1 MNFDK
6 ILQKPFLISVFVFN
20 IILFGVIVFLLGYV
34 QNLLDSDS
42 RNNLEEIVSQNK
54 NVITSKLLLDLNR
67 LDIISNK
74 ISDGLKNKNITKEAD
89 INKFLED
96 YSKNSIDDS
105 LFLANKNGLAY
116 VDGDTHIDISGRR
129 YFKLAIDGI
138 SNISERTISRIHGEY
153 IFVGSVPLYYDN
165 NIIGTIQK
173 IYTDKQMN
181 ELFAASLFSSKG
193 YMYVINSEGYIILH
207 TKHINCALKS
217 DNYFRDVYEYGNVEA
232 VRKMKDDIKANK
244 SGFMENAVNGEKTFS
259 AYTPIEQVHDW
270 YLVTSVPTDV
280 IAENGNIV
288 MKIFYMVMVSL
299 VLIFLVS
306 ICYFAWNKRR
316 QKRVL
321 EKIAF
326 VDNVTGGNTYNKFL
340 VDVQETLSNKINKQF
355 YILSF
360 DVDNFKYINNFYGFA
375 CGDKI
380 LRQIYSS
387 VSVWMQSGETAAR
400 ISGDRFVC
408 FLLDADEERIEA
420 LFSAIRNITEEN
432 LILHFSAG
440 VYVIKDYDE
449 NINLMVDKASVAAQ
463 TIKGVL
469 NQHVVYYSKKF
480 DDMTAHNEELKRDLK
495 LAIKNDEFVAF
506 YQPKVDINSGK
517 LVGAEALIR
526 WRTRDNKLIAPG
538 DFIPLSEKTGL
549 VTDLDMIVFEKVL
562 AFLRSSLDAGVEC
575 VPISV
580 NFSRLH
586 FSNEKF
592 LPTLLQKMEK
602 YQVPAHLI
610 ELELTESAIF
620 DNFSIIY
627 DFTEKVREYGVA
639 VAMDDFGSGYSS
651 LNMLKDLSIDTLKV
665 DRAFLEEAADNE
677 KRNIIFVSVVEMAR
691 KLNISLV
698 VEGVETGE
706 NVSLMREC
714 GCNIAQGYYFAR
726 PMEESKFAELFREGK
741 LC

>member
-1 MNFDK
+1 MNFEK

-34 QNLLDSDS
+34 QNLLDNDS

-67 LDIISNK
+67 LDIISSK
-74 ISDGLKNKNITKEAD
+74 ISDGLKNKNITQEAEL
-89 INKFLED
+89 NKFLED

-105 LFLANKNGLAY
+105 LFLANKDGIAY
-116 VDGDTHIDISGRR
+116 VEKRIPIDISGRR

-138 SNISERTISRIHGEY
+138 SNISERTISRINGEY

-165 NIIGTIQK
+165 KIIGTIQK
-173 IYTDKQMN
+173 IYTEKQMN

-217 DNYFRDVYEYGNVEA
+217 DNYFRDVYEYGNAEA
-232 VRKMKDDIKANK
+232 VRKMKEDIKANK
-244 SGFMENAVNGEKTFS
+244 SGFMENVVNGEKTFS

-280 IAENGNIV
+280 IAENGNVV
-288 MKIFYMVMVSL
+288 MKIFYMVMVAL

-316 QKRVL
+316 QKRTL

-340 VDVQETLSNKINKQF
+340 VDVQELLNKSTDKQF
-355 YILSF
+355 YVLNF

-380 LRQIYSS
+380 LRQIYNS
-387 VSVWMQSGETAAR
+387 VNSWMQPGETAAR
-400 ISGDRFVC
+400 ISGDQFVC
-408 FLLDADEERIEA
+408 LLLDADEKRIES
-420 LFSAIRNITEEN
+420 LFSSIRGITEEN
-432 LILHFSAG
+432 LMLHFSAG
-440 VYVIKDYDE
+440 VYIINDHSE
-449 NINLMVDKASVAAQ
+449 NLNLMVDKASVAAQ

-469 NQHVVYYSKKF
+469 NQHVVYYSKQF
-480 DDMTAHNEELKRDLK
+480 DDQTARNEELKRDLK

-526 WRTRDNKLIAPG
+526 WQTKDNRLIPPG

-562 AFLRSSLDAGVEC
+562 AFLRRSLDEGIEC

-586 FSNEKF
+586 FANESF
-592 LPTLLQKMEK
+592 LPTLLQTMER

-651 LNMLKDLSIDTLKV
+651 LNMLKDLAIDTLKI

-741 LC
+741 SC

>member
-74 ISDGLKNKNITKEAD
+74 ISDGLKNKNITKEAEL
-89 INKFLED
+89 NKFLED

-105 LFLANKNGLAY
+105 LFLANKDGIAY
-116 VDGDTHIDISGRR
+116 VEKRIPIDISGRR

-138 SNISERTISRIHGEY
+138 SNISERTISRINGEY

-165 NIIGTIQK
+165 KIIGTIQK
-173 IYTDKQMN
+173 IYTEKQMN

-217 DNYFRDVYEYGNVEA
+217 DNYFRDVYEYGNAEA
-232 VRKMKDDIKANK
+232 VRKMKEDIKANK
-244 SGFMENAVNGEKTFS
+244 SGFMENVVNGEKTFS

-280 IAENGNIV
+280 IAENGNVV
-288 MKIFYMVMVSL
+288 MKIFYMVMVAL

-316 QKRVL
+316 QKRTL

-340 VDVQETLSNKINKQF
+340 VDVQELLNKSTDKQF
-355 YILSF
+355 YVLNF

-380 LRQIYSS
+380 LRQIYNS
-387 VSVWMQSGETAAR
+387 VNSWMQPGETAAR
-400 ISGDRFVC
+400 ISGDQFVC
-408 FLLDADEERIEA
+408 LLLDADEERIEA

-480 DDMTAHNEELKRDLK
+480 DDMTAH
-495 LAIKNDEFVAF
+495 I
-506 YQPKVDINSGK
+506 
-517 LVGAEALIR
+517 
-526 WRTRDNKLIAPG
+526 
-538 DFIPLSEKTGL
+538 
-549 VTDLDMIVFEKVL
+549 
-562 AFLRSSLDAGVEC
+562 
-575 VPISV
+575 
-580 NFSRLH
+580 
-586 FSNEKF
+586 SNEKF

>member
-1 MNFDK
+1 MNLSK

-20 IILFGVIVFLLGYV
+20 IIFLGIAIFLLGYV
-34 QNLLDSDS
+34 QNLLDRDS
-42 RNNLEEIVSQNK
+42 KNNLEEIVSQNK

-67 LDIISNK
+67 LDIISSK
-74 ISDGLKNKNITKEAD
+74 ISDGLRNKNITKEVEL
-89 INKFLED
+89 NNFLEE
-96 YSKNSIDDS
+96 YSKNNIDDS
-105 LFLANKNGLAY
+105 LFLANKCGLAY
-116 VDGDTHIDISGRR
+116 IDSKTHIDISGRR
-129 YFKLAIDGI
+129 YFKLAVEGI
-138 SNISERTISRIHGEY
+138 SNISDRTISRIDGEY
-153 IFVGSVPLYYDN
+153 IFVGSVPLYHDN
-165 NIIGTIQK
+165 KIIGTIQK

-193 YMYVINSEGYIILH
+193 YMYVINSEGYVILH
-207 TKHINCALKS
+207 TKHPDCALKS
-217 DNYFRDVYEYGNVEA
+217 DNYFRDVYEYGNIA
-232 VRKMKDDIKANK
+232 AARKVKTDIGANK
-244 SGFMENAVNGEKTFS
+244 SGFMETMIGSTKTFS

-280 IAENGNIV
+280 IAENSNVV
-288 MKIFYMVMVSL
+288 MKIFYMVLVSI

-306 ICYFAWNKRR
+306 IFYFAWNKRR
-316 QKRVL
+316 QKREL

-340 VDVQETLSNKINKQF
+340 VDVQNMLRDNTERQC
-355 YILSF
+355 YILNF

-380 LRQIYSS
+380 LQQIYSLIS
-387 VSVWMQSGETAAR
+387 LWMKQGEIAAR

-408 FLLDADEERIEA
+408 FLQEADEKRIEE
-420 LFSAIRNITEEN
+420 LFSSIRNATEEN

-440 VYVIKDYDE
+440 VYSIKECNE
-449 NINLMVDKASVAAQ
+449 NINMMVDKARVAAQ

-469 NQHVVYYSKKF
+469 NQHVVYYSREF
-480 DDMTAHNEELKRDLK
+480 DEQTARNEEMKRDLK
-495 LAIKNDEFVAF
+495 LAIKNDEFVVF

-526 WRTRDNKLIAPG
+526 WQTRDGRLVPPG

-562 AFLRSSLDAGVEC
+562 AFLRRSLDAGIEC

-586 FSNEKF
+586 FSNEQF
-592 LPTLLQKMEK
+592 LPMLLQKLRK
-602 YQVPAHLI
+602 YKVPAHLI

-639 VAMDDFGSGYSS
+639 IAMDDFGSGYSS
-651 LNMLKDLSIDTLKV
+651 LNMLKDLTIDTLKI
-665 DRAFLEEAADNE
+665 DRAFLEEADDNE

-706 NVSLMREC
+706 NVDLMREC
-714 GCNIAQGYYFAR
+714 GCNIAQGYYFSR
-726 PMEESKFAELFREGK
+726 PIPEDDFGKLFREGWI
-741 LC
+741 C

>member
-1 MNFDK
+1 
-6 ILQKPFLISVFVFN
+6 
-20 IILFGVIVFLLGYV
+20 
-34 QNLLDSDS
+34 
-42 RNNLEEIVSQNK
+42 
-54 NVITSKLLLDLNR
+54 
-67 LDIISNK
+67 
-74 ISDGLKNKNITKEAD
+74 
-89 INKFLED
+89 
-96 YSKNSIDDS
+96 
-105 LFLANKNGLAY
+105 
-116 VDGDTHIDISGRR
+116 
-129 YFKLAIDGI
+129 
-138 SNISERTISRIHGEY
+138 
-153 IFVGSVPLYYDN
+153 
-165 NIIGTIQK
+165 
-173 IYTDKQMN
+173 
-181 ELFAASLFSSKG
+181 
-193 YMYVINSEGYIILH
+193 
-207 TKHINCALKS
+207 
-217 DNYFRDVYEYGNVEA
+217 
-232 VRKMKDDIKANK
+232 MKDDIKANK

-387 VSVWMQSGETAAR
+387 VSVWMQPGETAAR

-562 AFLRSSLDAGVEC
+562 AFLRTSLDAGVEC

-639 VAMDDFGSGYSS
+639 VAMDDFGSGYANLNAVLRIPFSAVKMDRSLLSGVSS
-651 LNMLKDLSIDTLKV
+651 DPQTATFYRSIVMILQHMGYKV
-665 DRAFLEEAADNE
+665 IAEGAETEKEVKLLE
-677 KRNIIFVSVVEMAR
+677 KW
-691 KLNISLV
+691 
-698 VEGVETGE
+698 GVD
-706 NVSLMREC
+706 M
-714 GCNIAQGYYFAR
+714 IQGYYFSR
-726 PMEESKFAELFREGK
+726 PLCEEK
-741 LC
+741 LLEKIS

>member
-1 MNFDK
+1 MS
-6 ILQKPFLISVFVFN
+6 LFLIILLVIMILPIKFTVENVLVLVNFILPSNIKRKYQNSSFYLN
-20 IILFGVIVFLLGYV
+20 IIKDKKSLL
-34 QNLLDSDS
+34 
-42 RNNLEEIVSQNK
+42 
-54 NVITSKLLLDLNR
+54 TSKKLSDNFKLKLINKKLLKRLSTEDILN
-67 LDIISNK
+67 IISN
-74 ISDGLKNKNITKEAD
+74 LKKDKSMFNILTNINIFKN
-89 INKFLED
+89 
-96 YSKNSIDDS
+96 
-105 LFLANKNGLAY
+105 
-116 VDGDTHIDISGRR
+116 TH
-129 YFKLAIDGI
+129 
-138 SNISERTISRIHGEY
+138 T
-153 IFVGSVPLYYDN
+153 
-165 NIIGTIQK
+165 
-173 IYTDKQMN
+173 
-181 ELFAASLFSSKG
+181 
-193 YMYVINSEGYIILH
+193 
-207 TKHINCALKS
+207 
-217 DNYFRDVYEYGNVEA
+217 
-232 VRKMKDDIKANK
+232 
-244 SGFMENAVNGEKTFS
+244 
-259 AYTPIEQVHDW
+259 
-270 YLVTSVPTDV
+270 TS
-280 IAENGNIV
+280 
-288 MKIFYMVMVSL
+288 
-299 VLIFLVS
+299 
-306 ICYFAWNKRR
+306 
-316 QKRVL
+316 
-321 EKIAF
+321 EKIDF
-326 VDNVTGGNTYNKFL
+326 KNPMYYEKLYNFINEN
-340 VDVQETLSNKINKQF
+340 DKIN
-355 YILSF
+355 YL
-360 DVDNFKYINNFYGFA
+360 
-375 CGDKI
+375 
-380 LRQIYSS
+380 
-387 VSVWMQSGETAAR
+387 T
-400 ISGDRFVC
+400 
-408 FLLDADEERIEA
+408 
-420 LFSAIRNITEEN
+420 
-432 LILHFSAG
+432 H
-440 VYVIKDYDE
+440 
-449 NINLMVDKASVAAQ
+449 
-463 TIKGVL
+463 
-469 NQHVVYYSKKF
+469 
-480 DDMTAHNEELKRDLK
+480 
-495 LAIKNDEFVAF
+495 IKNDEFVAF

>member
-1 MNFDK
+1 MNFEK

-34 QNLLDSDS
+34 HNLLNNDS

-67 LDIISNK
+67 LDIISSK
-74 ISDGLKNKNITKEAD
+74 ISDGLKNKNITQEAEL
-89 INKFLED
+89 NKFLED
-96 YSKNSIDDS
+96 YSKNNIDNS
-105 LFLANKNGLAY
+105 LFIANKDGVAY
-116 VDGDTHIDISGRR
+116 INDQIHKDISGRR
-129 YFKLAIDGI
+129 YFRLAIDGI
-138 SNISERTISRIHGEY
+138 SNISDRTISRVNGEY

-165 NIIGTIQK
+165 KIIGTIQK
-173 IYTDKQMN
+173 IYTDQQMN

-193 YMYVINSEGYIILH
+193 YMYVINSEGYVILH
-207 TKHINCALKS
+207 TKHINCSLKS

-232 VRKMKDDIKANK
+232 ARKMEDDIKANK
-244 SGFMENAVNGEKTFS
+244 SGFMENMIGGEKTFS

-288 MKIFYMVMVSL
+288 MKIFYMAMFSL
-299 VLIFLVS
+299 VLIFLIS

-316 QKRVL
+316 QKQIL

-326 VDNVTGGNTYNKFL
+326 VDTVTGGNTYNRFL
-340 VDVQETLSNKINKQF
+340 VDVQGVLNKNTEKQF
-355 YILSF
+355 YILNF

-387 VSVWMQSGETAAR
+387 VSSWLLAGETAAR
-400 ISGDRFVC
+400 ISGDQFVC
-408 FLLDADEERIEA
+408 FLVDADEKRIEN
-420 LFSAIRNITEEN
+420 LFSSIRSITEEN
-432 LILHFSAG
+432 LMLHFSAG
-440 VYVIKDYDE
+440 VYIIKDRSE

-469 NQHVVYYSKKF
+469 NQHVVYYSQKF
-480 DDMTAHNEELKRDLK
+480 DDLTAHNEALKRDLK
-495 LAIKNDEFVAF
+495 LAIKNDEFIAF
-506 YQPKVDINSGK
+506 YQPKVDINSGE

-526 WRTRDNKLIAPG
+526 WRTKDNRLIPPG

-549 VTDLDMIVFEKVL
+549 VIDLDMIVFEKVL
-562 AFLRSSLDAGVEC
+562 AFLRRSLDAGIEC

-586 FSNEKF
+586 FSNENF
-592 LPTLLQKMEK
+592 LPTLVQKMEE
-602 YQVPAHLI
+602 YRVPAHLI

-639 VAMDDFGSGYSS
+639 IAMDDFGSGYSS
-651 LNMLKDLSIDTLKV
+651 LNMLKDLSIDTLKI
-665 DRAFLEEAADNE
+665 DKAFLEEATDNE
-677 KRNIIFVSVVEMAR
+677 KRNIIFVAVVEMAR

-706 NVSLMREC
+706 NVILMREC

-726 PMEESKFAELFREGK
+726 PMEECKFAELFREGR

>member
-1 MNFDK
+1 M
-6 ILQKPFLISVFVFN
+6 
-20 IILFGVIVFLLGYV
+20 
-34 QNLLDSDS
+34 
-42 RNNLEEIVSQNK
+42 
-54 NVITSKLLLDLNR
+54 
-67 LDIISNK
+67 
-74 ISDGLKNKNITKEAD
+74 
-89 INKFLED
+89 
-96 YSKNSIDDS
+96 
-105 LFLANKNGLAY
+105 
-116 VDGDTHIDISGRR
+116 
-129 YFKLAIDGI
+129 
-138 SNISERTISRIHGEY
+138 
-153 IFVGSVPLYYDN
+153 
-165 NIIGTIQK
+165 
-173 IYTDKQMN
+173 
-181 ELFAASLFSSKG
+181 
-193 YMYVINSEGYIILH
+193 
-207 TKHINCALKS
+207 
-217 DNYFRDVYEYGNVEA
+217 
-232 VRKMKDDIKANK
+232 
-244 SGFMENAVNGEKTFS
+244 
-259 AYTPIEQVHDW
+259 
-270 YLVTSVPTDV
+270 
-280 IAENGNIV
+280 
-288 MKIFYMVMVSL
+288 
-299 VLIFLVS
+299 
-306 ICYFAWNKRR
+306 
-316 QKRVL
+316 

-387 VSVWMQSGETAAR
+387 VSVWMQPGETAAR

-562 AFLRSSLDAGVEC
+562 AFLRTSLDAGVEC